1 MADNREIVGW
11 FYRNGKRIP
20 IKGKKKDNR
29 ISSDRGNTTDLDNAV
44 NEARGV
50 HLESSVAQDMRN
62 HNRVRDINGDRV
74 ELYGNSAG
82 KGLYKK
88 ESATF
93 NQYSDGG
100 KELINFRREPWNE
113 GLRRNAKG
121 LGRTRSPKEKRTW
134 LENHQKEERRKLMRS
149 RGVTSWGDVPEYL
162 KQSTGSQTPGS
173 EEMRYGTKPTSK
185 KVKKG
190 SRKMK

>member
-1 MADNREIVGW
+1 MADNRDIIGW

-20 IKGKKKDNR
+20 IKGKKKDNKV
-29 ISSDRGNTTDLDNAV
+29 SSDRGNTTDLDNAV

-50 HLESSVAQDMRN
+50 RLESSVAQDMRD
-62 HNRVRDINGDRV
+62 HNRVRNINGDRV

-93 NQYSDGG
+93 NQYFDGG

-121 LGRTRSPKEKRTW
+121 LGRTRAPRRSKGNAFGVPRQHSMNFLRESKARRFESNLHSQGAKNVQVTGTTDAFGQRQNRVEWDEPK
-134 LENHQKEERRKLMRS
+134 RK
-149 RGVTSWGDVPEYL
+149 
-162 KQSTGSQTPGS
+162 
-173 EEMRYGTKPTSK
+173 K
-185 KVKKG
+185 K
-190 SRKMK
+190 